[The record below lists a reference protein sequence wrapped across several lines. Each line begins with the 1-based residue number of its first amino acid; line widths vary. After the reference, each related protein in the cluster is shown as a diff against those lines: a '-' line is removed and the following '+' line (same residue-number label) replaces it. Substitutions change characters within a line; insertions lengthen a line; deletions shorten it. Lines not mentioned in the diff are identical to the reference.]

1 MTEGRCHIETSPLV
15 CSANQWTGFYMIT
28 ASAMKELRCVTAH
41 DEKKRSC
48 PLNLTITESLF
59 LQSVQSSVAVLLTDL
74 NICKN
79 V

>member
-1 MTEGRCHIETSPLV
+1 
-15 CSANQWTGFYMIT
+15 MIT

-59 LQSVQSSVAVLLTDL
+59 LQSVQSSAAVLLTDL